1 MSASLS
7 GSGTWK
13 GVVGGGGGVGGRDFI
28 EHINLNSVTANRCL
42 IKGVHITHIHF
53 FFLPG
58 VLRRVSRAQPIS
70 WQRQAARSGA
80 GCGLSQ
86 GEMFIFQ
93 SLLAPSPGLFYC
105 CRFKPFYLFLDSLA
119 ALSAKLLPAL
129 RFLPSLRLG
138 VVKLQGTREM
148 CKL

>member
-7 GSGTWK
+7 GSGTRE
-13 GVVGGGGGVGGRDFI
+13 GVVVGGERDFI
-28 EHINLNSVTANRCL
+28 EHINLNLVTANSCL

-53 FFLPG
+53 FPG
-58 VLRRVSRAQPIS
+58 VLRRVSQLSRSLGSA
-70 WQRQAARSGA
+70 RAARSGA

-119 ALSAKLLPAL
+119 ALSASCSQLCA
-129 RFLPSLRLG
+129 FSLRCVSG
-138 VVKLQGTREM
+138 W
-148 CKL
+148 

>member
-13 GVVGGGGGVGGRDFI
+13 GFGGGGERDFI
-28 EHINLNSVTANRCL
+28 EHINLNLVTANRCL

-53 FFLPG
+53 FFSSSWSPQA
-58 VLRRVSRAQPIS
+58 RFPAQAIS
-70 WQRQAARSGA
+70 WQRWAARSGA
-80 GCGLSQ
+80 GRGLSQ
-86 GEMFIFQ
+86 GEMFILQ

-119 ALSAKLLPAL
+119 ALSASCSQLCA
-129 RFLPSLRLG
+129 FSLRRVSG
-138 VVKLQGTREM
+138 W
-148 CKL
+148 